1 MKLGCTSYVYPADI
15 VSNVEKLADLVDDV
29 ELLIFEG
36 ADEDSLPSAEE
47 IDRLGELSGS
57 GGFSYTVHLPL
68 DIDVCSKDRSFRSFS
83 LRRAAQIADLTS
95 PLKPYGYVL
104 HLPGGE
110 TAEAGWTDAACAA
123 GSEIFAACGGNLF
136 VENLS
141 SYSFN
146 RLEPVFERSPVRLC
160 LDIAHAHKAGDD
172 WREIYLALRDKT
184 GIVHFYMHDP
194 DSDRHLGFQDA
205 PPGFVPGVTGVLLS
219 SGYEGVLT
227 IEMFGQEDFFLS
239 KKIVDSEIERWG
251 KR

>member
-15 VSNVEKLADLVDDV
+15 VSNVEKLAGLVDDI

-36 ADEDSLPSAEE
+36 ACDDSLPSAGE
-47 IDRLGELSGS
+47 IDRLGEISRS

-68 DIDVCSKDRSFRSFS
+68 DIDVCSKDRNFRSFS
-83 LRRAAQIADLTS
+83 LRRAAQIADLTA
-95 PLKPYGYVL
+95 PLSPYGYVL

-110 TAEAGWTDAACAA
+110 TAETGWTDAACAA
-123 GSEIFAACGGNLF
+123 ASKIFAACGGNLF
-136 VENLS
+136 VENLA
-141 SYSFN
+141 SYPFN
-146 RLEPVFERSPVRLC
+146 RLEPVFECSPARLC

-172 WREIYLALRDKT
+172 WKEIYLASGDKT

-194 DSDRHLGFQDA
+194 DSGRHLGFQDA
-205 PPGFVPGVTGVLLS
+205 PPDFVSGVTGELLS

-227 IEMFGQEDFFLS
+227 IEMFGEEDFFPS
-239 KKIVDSEIERWG
+239 KKIVDSEIEKWE